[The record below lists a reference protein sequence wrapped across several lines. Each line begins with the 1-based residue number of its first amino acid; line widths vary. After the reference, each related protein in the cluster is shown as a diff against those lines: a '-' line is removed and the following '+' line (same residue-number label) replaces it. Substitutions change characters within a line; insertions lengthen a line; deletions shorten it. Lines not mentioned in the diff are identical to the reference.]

1 MRVCFIIAWL
11 WNSPYT
17 FEKQIEPAFAHNP
30 TVHKH
35 PDGTYVIYH
44 IGNGVP
50 SSHGKPINN
59 CINGTTPPSATVRTG
74 ASQSSAGAVAAN
86 VPGDSD
92 GGGTSIGQDADTVL
106 GPSPP
111 EIGSI
116 VAPTMLI
123 SRSPTGPWSR
133 APTTRAPPRTGEGG
147 RESPGASSC
156 NNPAAYFFPNGTV
169 VLICKVMSAPSNGIR
184 QMQVST
190 APSWRG
196 PCTTVTRS
204 TAAACNCSPSLES
217 SDGGVRTLALLCYAF
232 LPPPLRCIL
241 MERATMLQART
252 LSGVRQRCSAKMH
265 SSGGRT
271 KMATFTWY
279 ALCLC
284 VCAFRMAVPC
294 SPLALPLL
302 LCSSCSRAVSLL
314 SAATLLPCPFYSRK
328 LQQIEKP
335 NQVQTKAAPPPRTR
349 W

>member
-1 MRVCFIIAWL
+1 MRVCFIIPWL

-30 TVHKH
+30 AVHKH

-50 SSHGKPINN
+50 SSHGKPISN
-59 CINGTTPPSATVRTG
+59 CVNGSTPPSATVRTS
-74 ASQSSAGAVAAN
+74 ASRSSAGADGAN
-86 VPGDSD
+86 VPGDPSR
-92 GGGTSIGQDADTVL
+92 GGPIISQDEDTVL

-123 SRSPTGPWSR
+123 SRSPTGPWAK
-133 APTTRAPPRTGEGG
+133 APTTRVSPRTGEGG
-147 RESPGASSC
+147 RESSGASSC

-204 TAAACNCSPSLES
+204 TTAACNCSP
-217 SDGGVRTLALLCYAF
+217 
-232 LPPPLRCIL
+232 
-241 MERATMLQART
+241 
-252 LSGVRQRCSAKMH
+252 
-265 SSGGRT
+265 
-271 KMATFTWY
+271 
-279 ALCLC
+279 
-284 VCAFRMAVPC
+284 
-294 SPLALPLL
+294 
-302 LCSSCSRAVSLL
+302 
-314 SAATLLPCPFYSRK
+314 
-328 LQQIEKP
+328 
-335 NQVQTKAAPPPRTR
+335 
-349 W
+349 